1 MISRLFMNI
10 RVEGSKP
17 VHYLESDIL
26 AQSSESYSTFEAQV
40 RPHSHELEALNCRQL
55 DSIDEEIE

>member
-1 MISRLFMNI
+1 MNI

-17 VHYLESDIL
+17 VHHLESDIL

-40 RPHSHELEALNCRQL
+40 RPHYHELEALNCRQL